1 MGRQALTSK
10 ESELARSPS
19 KAVKT
24 PFLQGIPI
32 GNLSIPRSSTNGFQK
47 AAQQT
52 PVLGS
57 GSISDPTIFRS
68 DWGNLV
74 LQESV
79 KKWLEITEQV
89 WRCFGLGIFWN
100 WECVGLTNISENM
113 L

>member
-10 ESELARSPS
+10 ESEP
-19 KAVKT
+19 VKT
-24 PFLQGIPI
+24 PPPQGTR
-32 GNLSIPRSSTNGFQK
+32 SIPKYSTNGFQK

-68 DWGNLV
+68 DWGNLA

-79 KKWLEITEQV
+79 KK
-89 WRCFGLGIFWN
+89 
-100 WECVGLTNISENM
+100 
-113 L
+113 